1 MYWVYNSQGPVARLH
16 HTLQCKTRN
25 VTLGG
30 VEMIAKISRRTLRR
44 QKQDQGQ
51 QRTIAGA
58 RRSNWKNAWSAVY
71 HKNQIWPTIS
81 VTNEFDPKLFHI

>member
-16 HTLQCKTRN
+16 QTLQCKTRN

-51 QRTIAGA
+51 QRTMAGA
-58 RRSNWKNAWSAVY
+58 RSD
-71 HKNQIWPTIS
+71 QIGRMPGVLFT
-81 VTNEFDPKLFHI
+81 TKTRFDPLFR